1 MAGGIRIRMSKVK
14 KAVTDSAYQAH
25 DETVAEVRRRY
36 MGRWMEEL
44 GITDEAQFD
53 STSNP
58 AVHIEWLL
66 CDPVIRDKAKNHDED
81 WLAMLTEEE
90 REVYFR
96 KDENGDSYS
105 DVAKLNMF
113 NPVTAAK
120 QLREAKR
127 RGFR

>member
-25 DETVAEVRRRY
+25 DQTVAQVRERY

-44 GITDEAQFD
+44 GITDKAQFD
-53 STSNP
+53 SASDP

-66 CDPVIRDKAKNHDED
+66 CDPVIWDMAKHREDE

-90 REVYFR
+90 RWTYFN
-96 KDENGDSYS
+96 KTDEYGAHYP
-105 DVAKLNMF
+105 DVVKANMF
-113 NPVTAAK
+113 NPVTAA
-120 QLREAKR
+120 RSADAPSWTS
-127 RGFR
+127 